1 MKLSPLFLILAASIL
16 VPTAARAQQKAS
28 SAEAQM
34 KMIQS
39 VIASKPS
46 QPDVEVDMV
55 PAEEASNCK
64 MKDFQEGDY
73 VGNEVDGPDGN
84 PVRVLCRRKESS
96 GAKNS
101 QAEQIRFYN
110 KGVEVFRDDYVT
122 KESSWLGDAGS
133 RRGIRGSAG
142 IEKWVYISPEEA
154 TAEMVAALASGD
166 EARYRRVALSA
177 DDIKSLG
184 ISDTLAEELT
194 KRVDSLGEFKALAD
208 RLAIPEAVRWAA
220 FNGNHQALLPKG
232 RHGLKVDLP
241 AYINATVVLVT
252 PDDSSQSHQL
262 YVGDMVRV
270 GEVWKIIGLP
280 TGEPFGQAGDSVSV
294 ASILFPSA
302 EGQSPDAASNESSQW
317 GAQLSQAL
325 GELETASPADAAAL
339 CEKIFNL
346 YMYLGENIKDQQT
359 NFIREAAVFL
369 QEQVQNGRYPAG
381 VEKLTQLHDLLAKQN
396 IGRDLVSFVGLRQL
410 MADYYASTQ
419 KEDITARERFDAED
433 AYHEKLAALADEYP
447 RTPAAAEAL
456 RVLAQDK
463 EYVQE
468 NDAAINLYQTIADD
482 FSGTLDG
489 QRAAGALARLSAV
502 GKPYQL
508 PEGWKFTDG
517 SPAQVS
523 GGKRTVIF
531 GWSSWL
537 DPEDFRQ
544 MKKIMAEYP
553 DLEVI
558 GVALEGTPEVVQE
571 TLQEIGS
578 APWKNVF
585 IPSSGETSETG
596 ESPAAIALGAQN
608 APLIILIGEDG
619 NLLVPNIVSVADLR
633 SRLADPVPSDK

>member
-1 MKLSPLFLILAASIL
+1 MKISPLFPIFVALAL
-16 VPTAARAQQKAS
+16 VPFVARAQQKAN
-28 SAEAQM
+28 SADAQL
-34 KMIQS
+34 KMLQS

-46 QPDVEVDMV
+46 QADVQVDMV
-55 PAEEASNCK
+55 PAEEVSNCK

-73 VGNEVDGPDGN
+73 VGNEIDGPDGN
-84 PVRVLCRRKESS
+84 PVRILCRRKEGKSS
-96 GAKNS
+96 KSG
-101 QAEQIRFYN
+101 QAEQIRFFY

-122 KESSWLGDAGS
+122 KESSWLGDTGS

-142 IEKWVYISPEEA
+142 IEQWVSISPEEA
-154 TAEMVAALASGD
+154 TAEMVAALATGD
-166 EARYRRVALSA
+166 EARYRRVALSSE
-177 DDIKSLG
+177 DIKTLG

-194 KRVDSLGEFKALAD
+194 KRVDSLSEFKALAEH
-208 RLAIPEAVRWAA
+208 LAIPESVHWAA
-220 FNGNHQALLPKG
+220 FNGNHPALLPKG
-232 RHGLKVDLP
+232 RHGLNVDLP
-241 AYINATVVLVT
+241 AYINATVVLMN
-252 PDDSSQSHQL
+252 PDDANQSHQL

-270 GEVWKIIGLP
+270 GDVWKIIGLP
-280 TGEPFGQAGDSVSV
+280 TGEPFGQAGDSISV

-302 EGQSPDAASNESSQW
+302 EGQSPDAVSNESSQW
-317 GAQLSQAL
+317 GMQLSQAL
-325 GELETASPADAAAL
+325 SELETVSPADAGAI

-359 NFIREAAVFL
+359 NFIREASVFL

-396 IGRDLVSFVGLRQL
+396 IGRELVSFVGLRQL
-410 MADYYASTQ
+410 MAEYYASTQ
-419 KEDITARERFDAED
+419 KENISARERFDAED

-468 NDAAINLYQTIADD
+468 NDAAINFYQTIADD
-482 FSGTLDG
+482 FAQTLDG
-489 QRAAGALARLSAV
+489 QRAAGALARLGAV

-517 SPAQVS
+517 SPAQVTS
-523 GGKRTVIF
+523 GKRTVIF

-537 DPEDFRQ
+537 APEDFLQ
-544 MKKIMAEYP
+544 MKEIMTEYP
-553 DLEVI
+553 DIEVI
-558 GVALEGTPEVVQE
+558 GVALEGNADTVQAA
-571 TLQEIGS
+571 LQEIGS
-578 APWKNVF
+578 VPWKNVF
-585 IPSSGETSETG
+585 IPASDETAETG

>member
-241 AYINATVVLVT
+241 AYINATVVLVN

-302 EGQSPDAASNESSQW
+302 EGESPTPRRTRAASGALSSPRHSVTW
-317 GAQLSQAL
+317 KPSRRPTPRRCARRSSTSICTG
-325 GELETASPADAAAL
+325 
-339 CEKIFNL
+339 
-346 YMYLGENIKDQQT
+346 
-359 NFIREAAVFL
+359 
-369 QEQVQNGRYPAG
+369 GRIS
-381 VEKLTQLHDLLAKQN
+381 KTS
-396 IGRDLVSFVGLRQL
+396 RRTSF
-410 MADYYASTQ
+410 
-419 KEDITARERFDAED
+419 ARRPSSSRSRC
-433 AYHEKLAALADEYP
+433 K
-447 RTPAAAEAL
+447 T
-456 RVLAQDK
+456 
-463 EYVQE
+463 
-468 NDAAINLYQTIADD
+468 AAIPRGSRSSRSFMTFWPSRI
-482 FSGTLDG
+482 S
-489 QRAAGALARLSAV
+489 AAIWSRLSGFA
-502 GKPYQL
+502 
-508 PEGWKFTDG
+508 
-517 SPAQVS
+517 S
-523 GGKRTVIF
+523 
-531 GWSSWL
+531 
-537 DPEDFRQ
+537 
-544 MKKIMAEYP
+544 
-553 DLEVI
+553 
-558 GVALEGTPEVVQE
+558 
-571 TLQEIGS
+571 
-578 APWKNVF
+578 
-585 IPSSGETSETG
+585 
-596 ESPAAIALGAQN
+596 
-608 APLIILIGEDG
+608 
-619 NLLVPNIVSVADLR
+619 
-633 SRLADPVPSDK
+633 